1 MFEREQQAIE
11 AQIRAY
17 CAENQIPD
25 PGDLQWSP
33 IPFAGEWGI
42 STSFF
47 QLAAREARSGA
58 KVNVPERAQQIAAGV
73 AEMLGTPPGFSHL
86 EAVKGYL
93 NLYFSTAEFS
103 QRVVDRVLD
112 QGPAYGSGEPKG
124 KRVMVEFS
132 QPNTHKAFHV
142 GHLRSAIL
150 GDSVARIL
158 EHAGYEVVRA
168 NYIGDIGLHVI
179 KWLWNYINFHP
190 GEQPP
195 ERDRTRWMGDLY
207 AEATRRL
214 EDNPELETEVR
225 ALFGSWDRKEPEVV
239 SLWEETRR
247 WSLEGFA
254 EVYDILGIQFDR
266 DYYNSEVEV
275 PGKALVEELVVRGI
289 AVDERPE
296 GPVIVRI
303 DEQLGLEKEKY
314 RVLVILRSDNTALY
328 GTEDL
333 ALAILKFNEY
343 DLERSIYVV
352 DVRQSLYFQQ
362 IFKILELMGF
372 PWAEHCFHLSY
383 ELVNLPGNVVVASRE
398 GTVVLLEDLVREAT
412 GRALEIVREKNP
424 SLPEEKKNEV
434 AFAVGVGSLKYPMLA
449 RDNTRIVTFDWES
462 ALDFN
467 GQAAPYI
474 QYAHVRANSI
484 LRRLQAEGASAESR
498 ESSGTAEEQAPLP
511 TVADLPPATF
521 AYKLDP
527 TEIQLID
534 LISRFPA
541 EVQRAAAE
549 YKTLTITNIA
559 YDLSRAFTDFYNSCP
574 VLKAE
579 PDVRA
584 SRLRLV
590 AASRQAIAN
599 ALNLLGISA
608 PEVM

>member
-1 MFEREQQAIE
+1 MFEREQQAVE

-17 CAENQIPD
+17 CAEKQVPD
-25 PGDLQWSP
+25 PGELQWSP

-47 QLAAREARSGA
+47 QLAAKEARSGV
-58 KVNVPERAQQIAAGV
+58 KINVPERAQQLAAGV
-73 AEMLGTPPGFSHL
+73 AEWLGTPAGFSHL

-93 NLYFSTAEFS
+93 NLYFSTAEFA
-103 QRVVDRVLD
+103 QRVVDGVLE
-112 QGPAYGSGEPKG
+112 QGARFGGGEPKG

-150 GDSVARIL
+150 GDAIARIL

-179 KWLWNYINFHP
+179 KWLWNYMNYHA

-195 ERDRTRWMGDLY
+195 EKDRTRWMGDLY

-214 EDNPELETEVR
+214 EENPELEAEVR
-225 ALFGSWDRKEPEVV
+225 ALFGRWDRKDPEVV

-254 EVYDILGIQFDR
+254 EVYDILGIRFDR
-266 DYYNSEVEV
+266 DYSNSEVEE
-275 PGKALVEELVVRGI
+275 PGKALVEELVERGI

-303 DEQLGLEKEKY
+303 DDQLGLEKEKY
-314 RVLVILRSDNTALY
+314 RVLVILRSDSTALY

-333 ALAILKFNEY
+333 ALAILKFSEY
-343 DLERSIYVV
+343 DLERSVYVV

-362 IFKILELMGF
+362 VFKILELMGF
-372 PWAEHCFHLSY
+372 PWAERCFHLSY

-424 SLPEEKKNEV
+424 TLAEDKKKDV

-484 LRRLQAEGASAESR
+484 LKRLQAEGSAVEGAARPGSR
-498 ESSGTAEEQAPLP
+498 DGEAGLP
-511 TVADLPPATF
+511 TGAGLSPAAFDYT
-521 AYKLDP
+521 LDP

-534 LISRFPA
+534 LISRFPV

-549 YKTLTITNIA
+549 YKTLTITNLA
-559 YDLSRAFTDFYNSCP
+559 YELARAFSDFYNACP

-579 PDVRA
+579 PEVRA
-584 SRLRLV
+584 ARLRLV
-590 AASRQAIAN
+590 AAARQSIAN
-599 ALNLLGISA
+599 ALNLLGIAA

>member
-1 MFEREQQAIE
+1 MFERDQQAVE
-11 AQIRAY
+11 AQIRVY
-17 CAENQIPD
+17 CAENRLPD
-25 PGDLQWSP
+25 PGELQWSP

-42 STSFF
+42 TTSFF
-47 QLAAREARSGA
+47 QLAAKEARSGVR
-58 KVNVPERAQQIAAGV
+58 VNVPERAQQLAAGV
-73 AEMLGTPPGFSHL
+73 ASWLGLPAGFSRL

-93 NLYFSTAEFS
+93 NLYFSTAVFA
-103 QRVVDRVLD
+103 QRVVDGVLE
-112 QGPAYGSGEPKG
+112 QGARFGSGEPKG

-150 GDSVARIL
+150 GDAVARIL

-179 KWLWNYINFHP
+179 KWLWNYMNFHA

-195 ERDRTRWMGDLY
+195 EKDRTRWMGDLY

-214 EDNPELETEVR
+214 EENPEFETEVR
-225 ALFGSWDRKEPEVV
+225 ALFGRWDRKEPEVV

-254 EVYDILGIQFDR
+254 EVYEILGIHFDR
-266 DYYNSEVEV
+266 DYYNSEVEE
-275 PGKALVEELVVRGI
+275 PGKALVEELIERGI
-289 AVDERPE
+289 AVDERPD

-303 DEQLGLEKEKY
+303 DDQLGLEKEKY

-333 ALAILKFNEY
+333 ALAILKFSEY
-343 DLERSIYVV
+343 DLDRSIYVV

-362 IFKILELMGF
+362 VFKILELMGF
-372 PWAEHCFHLSY
+372 PWAGRCYHLSY

-424 SLPEEKKNEV
+424 TLAEEQKKEV
-434 AFAVGVGSLKYPMLA
+434 AFAVGLGSLKYPMLA

-474 QYAHVRANSI
+474 QYMHVRANSI
-484 LRRLQAEGASAESR
+484 LKRLQVEGANMEGS
-498 ESSGTAEEQAPLP
+498 
-511 TVADLPPATF
+511 VAGPPANGLSPASFGYT
-521 AYKLDP
+521 LEP

-549 YKTLTITNIA
+549 YKTLTITNQA
-559 YDLSRAFTDFYNSCP
+559 YELARAFSDFYNACP

-579 PDVRA
+579 PEVRA
-584 SRLRLV
+584 ARLRLV
-590 AASRQAIAN
+590 AAARQTIAN
-599 ALNLLGISA
+599 SLNLLGIDA

>member
-1 MFEREQQAIE
+1 MFEREQQAVE

-17 CAENQIPD
+17 CAEHHLPD
-25 PGDLQWSP
+25 PGEIQWSP

-47 QLAAREARSGA
+47 QLAAKEARSGA
-58 KVNVPERAQQIAAGV
+58 KVNVAERAQQLAASIAAW
-73 AEMLGTPPGFSHL
+73 LGTTPGFSHL

-93 NLYFSTAEFS
+93 NLYFSTAEFA
-103 QRVVDRVLD
+103 QRVIDGVLE
-112 QGPAYGSGEPKG
+112 QGARYGSGEPKG

-150 GDSVARIL
+150 GDSIARIL

-179 KWLWNYINFHP
+179 KWLWNYMNYHA

-195 ERDRTRWMGDLY
+195 QKDRTRWMGDLY

-214 EDNPELETEVR
+214 DENPQLEAEVR
-225 ALFGSWDRKEPEVV
+225 ELFGRWDRKDPQVV
-239 SLWEETRR
+239 ALWEETRR

-254 EVYDILGIQFDR
+254 EVYDILGIRFDR
-266 DYYNSEVEV
+266 DYYNSEVEE
-275 PGKALVEELVVRGI
+275 PGKALVEELVERGI

-303 DEQLGLEKEKY
+303 DDQLGLEREKY
-314 RVLVILRSDNTALY
+314 RVLVILRSDSTALY

-333 ALAILKFNEY
+333 ALAMLKFSEY
-343 DLERSIYVV
+343 DLDLSIYVV

-362 IFKILELMGF
+362 VFKILELMGF
-372 PWAEHCFHLSY
+372 PWADRCFHLSY

-412 GRALEIVREKNP
+412 GRAFEIVREKNP
-424 SLPEEKKNEV
+424 GLPEDKKEEV
-434 AFAVGVGSLKYPMLA
+434 AFAVGLGSLKYPMLA

-474 QYAHVRANSI
+474 QYMHVRANSI
-484 LRRLQAEGASAESR
+484 LRRLQAEDDTGLENR
-498 ESSGTAEEQAPLP
+498 GEPLP
-511 TVADLPPATF
+511 GQDVQELPPASF
-521 AYKLDP
+521 DYALDP
-527 TEIQLID
+527 TEVQLID

-549 YKTLTITNIA
+549 YKTLTITNLA
-559 YDLSRAFTDFYNSCP
+559 YDLARAFSDFYNACP

-579 PDVRA
+579 PGVRA
-584 SRLRLV
+584 ARLRLV
-590 AASRQAIAN
+590 AAARQAIAN
-599 ALNLLGISA
+599 ALALLGIEA